1 MLFVCL
7 LGIERPKQ
15 RKKVGTIFADIK
27 VLIQNLLH
35 GACTIILQTSEL
47 NMMHDKNIHSDET
60 SNQQVSSLVTFD
72 ETEVETLGPCRI
84 DSPIVHILAR
94 RKTSPY
100 NVEENDRVLF
110 DDTASALA
118 EHPIARVPGFTPAGP
133 RRKIFFD
140 PSKTRAGIVTC
151 GGLCPGF
158 NDVIRGLVME
168 LHFLYGVKKI
178 HGFCNGYQGFIP
190 KYGRPVIDLT
200 PQYVSQINEQGGTI
214 LGSSR
219 GSQDPVEIVDC
230 LERMGINMLFV
241 IGGDGTLRGG
251 HGISAEISRRKSKI
265 SIIGIPKTIDN
276 DISFIDQSFGFQTAF
291 SEAAEVIRA
300 AHVEAKASPNGVG
313 LVKLMGRHSGV
324 IVCYAALAHNDANFV
339 MIPEISYPLEG
350 EKGFLKWLLERVKKA
365 GHAVVVVAEGA
376 GQEYMNSTELGT
388 DASGNQKL
396 GDIGTYLR
404 DRITK
409 SFLAENLELNLK
421 YFDPS
426 YSIRSVKANSFD
438 SVYCLRLAHNAVHA
452 AMAGFTDVV
461 VSRWHGRFVLLPIPL
476 AVRNRHQVDPYGDL
490 WFSVLESTGQPPCF
504 GNEE

>member
-1 MLFVCL
+1 LRV
-7 LGIERPKQ
+7 
-15 RKKVGTIFADIK
+15 
-27 VLIQNLLH
+27 
-35 GACTIILQTSEL
+35 TS
-47 NMMHDKNIHSDET
+47 
-60 SNQQVSSLVTFD
+60 
-72 ETEVETLGPCRI
+72 
-84 DSPIVHILAR
+84 
-94 RKTSPY
+94 
-100 NVEENDRVLF
+100 
-110 DDTASALA
+110 
-118 EHPIARVPGFTPAGP
+118 
-133 RRKIFFD
+133 
-140 PSKTRAGIVTC
+140 
-151 GGLCPGF
+151 
-158 NDVIRGLVME
+158 RGL
-168 LHFLYGVKKI
+168 
-178 HGFCNGYQGFIP
+178 
-190 KYGRPVIDLT
+190 
-200 PQYVSQINEQGGTI
+200 
-214 LGSSR
+214 
-219 GSQDPVEIVDC
+219 
-230 LERMGINMLFV
+230 
-241 IGGDGTLRGG
+241 GDVYKRQLRGG

-313 LVKLMGRHSGV
+313 LVKLMGRHSGF

-409 SFLAENLELNLK
+409 SFISENLELNLK

-490 WFSVLESTGQPPCF
+490 WFSVLESTGQPPLF